1 MSKIL
6 LIEDDSG
13 ILLPLSLYIQ
23 KENYQLITCS
33 DGGLAVEMFQ
43 KEKPDLVILD
53 INLPNK
59 SGIDVCREIRA
70 KHATPIIVLSA
81 RDSEDDKIT
90 LFELGVDDY
99 VAKPFSSRELI
110 ARISAVL
117 KRMEMQKKPRSG
129 KILTF
134 WPLSLDIKSFTAKCD
149 ENEIIFTK
157 TEFSILEYCI
167 KNADKIIKRE
177 AIMRDVMGYDN
188 YIHDRTIDTHIK
200 NIRKKLSEKI
210 SIETIRWV
218 GYRFEIVQ

>member
-134 WPLSLDIKSFTAKCD
+134 
-149 ENEIIFTK
+149 
-157 TEFSILEYCI
+157 
-167 KNADKIIKRE
+167 
-177 AIMRDVMGYDN
+177 
-188 YIHDRTIDTHIK
+188 
-200 NIRKKLSEKI
+200 
-210 SIETIRWV
+210 
-218 GYRFEIVQ
+218 